1 MKKEREKKERKQK
14 TIEMCKQKKETEG
27 KSDGLCFIG
36 LLIISLVNILLYLDA
51 LLILFIWDSCQ

>member
-51 LLILFIWDSCQ
+51 LLILFI